1 MRKWTI
7 TLLVVV
13 ALATLGVYARLW
25 LPKVLPVLRNHENA
39 DLLKSIVSVV
49 QISFWIIGGVT
60 FIFRLWHPKKKNAD
74 KKTASAD
81 KRAQSGGISISGGE
95 LRAYGDLVGRDKIE
109 GDTVAGIK
117 SRGTNTF
124 NFLPC
129 LSSMPCTSCQLRL
142 LTSLDGSRSSKN
154 CLRPSRPEA

>member
-13 ALATLGVYARLW
+13 ALATLGIYARLW

-60 FIFRLWHPKKKNAD
+60 FIFRLWRPTKKNAD
-74 KKTASAD
+74 EKAASAD
-81 KRAQSGGISISGGE
+81 KRAESGGIKISGGE
-95 LRAYGDLVGRDKIE
+95 LRVYGDLVGRDKIE
-109 GDTVAGIK
+109 GDTVAGDK
-117 SRGTNTF
+117 VAGNKYVQ
-124 NFLPC
+124 LP
-129 LSSMPCTSCQLRL
+129 
-142 LTSLDGSRSSKN
+142 
-154 CLRPSRPEA
+154 